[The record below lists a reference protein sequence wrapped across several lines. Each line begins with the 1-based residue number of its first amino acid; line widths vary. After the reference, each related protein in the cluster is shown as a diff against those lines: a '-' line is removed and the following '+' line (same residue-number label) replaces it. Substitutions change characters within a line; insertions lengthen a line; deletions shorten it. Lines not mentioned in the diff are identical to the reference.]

1 MPRKNQLQF
10 KPQIRHIGGLTL
22 IFRDKYTIIATLGST
37 SLVFHR
43 WFDRGMGDYSEKWKP
58 FTRALKE
65 QRLTDL
71 SDLRRL
77 ALKYSIS
84 CQSYAGG
91 LSLPTDIEEI
101 KEKKK

>member
-1 MPRKNQLQF
+1 MPNINQAKF
-10 KPQIRHIGGLTL
+10 KPQIRHIGELTL
-22 IFRDKYTIIATLGST
+22 IFRDKHTIIATYGST

-43 WFDRGMGDYSEKWKP
+43 WFDRGMGDYAEKWKP
-58 FTRALKE
+58 FARALKE

-101 KEKKK
+101 KEKQ

>member
-1 MPRKNQLQF
+1 MPNTNQIQF
-10 KPQIRHIGGLTL
+10 KPQVRYTGELTL

-43 WFDRGMGDYSEKWKP
+43 WFDRGLGDYAKEWKP
-58 FTRALKE
+58 FARALKE
-65 QRLTDL
+65 QHLTDL
-71 SDLRRL
+71 SYLRRL
-77 ALKYSIS
+77 AIKYNFS

-101 KEKKK
+101 KKN

>member
-1 MPRKNQLQF
+1 MPNINQAKF
-10 KPQIRHIGGLTL
+10 KPQIRHIGELTL
-22 IFRDKYTIIATLGST
+22 IFRDKHTIIATYGST

-43 WFDRGMGDYSEKWKP
+43 LVDRGMGDYAEKWKP
-58 FTRALKE
+58 FARALKE

-101 KEKKK
+101 KEKQ